1 MALAKESQIL
11 CTACGNIKKSKD
23 FNKSFSDLYSK
34 NIDSKL
40 TICKECIVKLYI
52 KYLDAYGD
60 RRKAVYYVC
69 RKLDACFLHTVF
81 EAAELQCKNKSSLI
95 SIYIQ
100 KINSLKQYKGYTFDN
115 SNPIEEDI
123 PRTTTDTLKIIEQK
137 IEDKKEHISPEALAR
152 WGNSYSKEQIIKLEN
167 FCNDMK
173 GSYKVETASHKDYLF
188 KIARTSLKMDEALDK
203 DDVAEFEK
211 LSRVYDSLMKSA
223 KFTAVQ
229 RSAVDDAGGFATIS
243 EFVDALER
251 DGFIPPYPIEEN
263 MDIVE
268 NTIADM
274 KQYTKNLVL
283 GDSSISTLAQET
295 LLRMKQKEDEN
306 HLEEGDLTE

>member
-1 MALAKESQIL
+1 MVLTKEIL

-23 FNKSFSDLYSK
+23 FYKSFSDLYSK
-34 NIDSKL
+34 NID
-40 TICKECIVKLYI
+40 TRMTVCKDCIVKYYI
-52 KYLDAYGD
+52 KYLEKYGD

-69 RKLDACFLHTVF
+69 RKLDVCFLHTVF
-81 EAAELQCKNKSSLI
+81 EAAELQCKNKTSLI
-95 SIYIQ
+95 GTYFQ
-100 KINSLKQYKGYTFDN
+100 KINSLKQYQGYMFDD
-115 SNPIEEDI
+115 SNPIEEDSVK
-123 PRTTTDTLKIIEQK
+123 TSVDMVKVIEKK
-137 IEDKKEHISPEALAR
+137 IEDKKESISAEALAR
-152 WGNSYSKEQIIKLEN
+152 WGNSYTKEQIIKLER

-251 DGFIPPYPIEEN
+251 DGFIAPYPIQEN

-295 LLRMKQKEDEN
+295 LLRMKQKEEELN
-306 HLEEGDLTE
+306 HSEEGDLTE